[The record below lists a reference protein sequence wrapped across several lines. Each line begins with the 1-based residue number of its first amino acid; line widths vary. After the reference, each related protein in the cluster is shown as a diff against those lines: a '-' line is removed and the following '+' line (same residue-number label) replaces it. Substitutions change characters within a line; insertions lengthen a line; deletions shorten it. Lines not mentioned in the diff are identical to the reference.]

1 MNYRFYFKAW
11 LQTFLALKALKT
23 LEDLQE
29 MVLLIRK
36 LFSKNL
42 NLFLKYF
49 LGSLPSLEPLPIE
62 GLLAIEGNSTNRMR
76 KMPKLRK
83 MPIQA
88 STEIL
93 AITENRNYHPTKDMP
108 TLTRRPDSGRFN
120 HFYYNFFEKS

>member
-1 MNYRFYFKAW
+1 MASNVSSTKSAQNSRRSSRNGIITKKIIFK
-11 LQTFLALKALKT
+11 K
-23 LEDLQE
+23 
-29 MVLLIRK
+29 R
-36 LFSKNL
+36 
-42 NLFLKYF
+42 LFLKYF

-93 AITENRNYHPTKDMP
+93 AITENRNYHPTNDMP
-108 TLTRRPDSGRFN
+108 TLTRRPDSGRLN